1 MGILITGDGVVYTD
15 DGLVHTDTPE
25 NCVCCDP
32 QPPTD
37 DWIDERDPVFPGG
50 GGPGPG
56 PDPNDPNKC
65 SCGEFNIHRCT
76 NYWADEDET
85 DGALVVER
93 RVRVAARII
102 GSLRCYAERFDSP
115 FQGSY
120 DEEVPFELIVDS
132 YPGEPGDFCSAT
144 TFDDVTDTVTI
155 NGRDFVVGVFLDVSF
170 STDFGFI
177 FNAQVTITPDFSPF
191 TGGGAV
197 AHSIFV
203 AATSGSNTTD
213 GWDVRVGGALFT
225 GAPPQSSSTDTDDF
239 PLPTGACEVRH
250 IRNSPALAAYI
261 RNGPIPGPINQEA
274 GTDVVSV
281 TVDMVAGNVI
291 ACP

>member
-37 DWIDERDPVFPGG
+37 DWIDDRDPVFPGG

-56 PDPNDPNKC
+56 PDPSDPNKC
-65 SCGEFNIHRCT
+65 GCGEFNIHRCT

-85 DGALVVER
+85 SGVLVVER

-115 FQGSY
+115 FQDSY
-120 DEEVPFELIVDS
+120 DEEVPFEFIVDS
-132 YPGEPGDFCSAT
+132 YPGEPGDFCNAT
-144 TFDDVTDTVTI
+144 IFDDTTDTVTLG
-155 NGRDFVVGVFLDVSF
+155 GRNFDVAVSIEVSF
-170 STDFGFI
+170 TTDFGFV
-177 FNAQVTITPDFSPF
+177 FNATVTINPAFSPF
-191 TGGGAV
+191 TGGGGV
-197 AHSIFV
+197 SHTLNI
-203 AATSGSNTTD
+203 AAQSGTTVTSGWEV
-213 GWDVRVGGALFT
+213 GVGGALFT
-225 GAPPQSSSTDTDDF
+225 PQSGVTDADDF
-239 PLPTGACEVRH
+239 DLPTGACQVRH
-250 IRNSPALAAYI
+250 IRNSPALAAYV
-261 RNGPIPGPINQEA
+261 RNPLTGTITQEG
-274 GTDVVSV
+274 GTDVVSA
-281 TVDMVAGNVI
+281 TADMVAGNVI